1 MAKEKMVLFRTSLG
15 GFNREDVNNYI
26 EKLNNELAEREKL
39 AKKKLEAAEA
49 KCRELADRIAELEA
63 TTAKVAELESEA
75 QAREKLIAEYIEK
88 VEPENVL
95 DWEYTNNGTITKYI
109 GASTEVIIPNFIN
122 GVRIKK

>member
-1 MAKEKMVLFRTSLG
+1 MGDDIESIFKDAEKFNKDGVVYEVKYKDKEFLLSSDF
-15 GFNREDVNNYI
+15 
-26 EKLNNELAEREKL
+26 
-39 AKKKLEAAEA
+39 
-49 KCRELADRIAELEA
+49 
-63 TTAKVAELESEA
+63 
-75 QAREKLIAEYIEK
+75 EYIEK